1 MSKKFHRS
9 ILTELIR
16 IPYFLVHYFPYTGS
30 YYEPF
35 KVHAVA
41 YSVLGDRR

>member
-1 MSKKFHRS
+1 V
-9 ILTELIR
+9 LIE
-16 IPYFLVHYFPYTGS
+16 FLGIVIDFPYTGS